1 MRRADRLFFI
11 SCRQFLSVPTWLTR
25 SDRRG
30 WSLVSA
36 GRQLSQPLVNV
47 GSIGNDYLD

>member
-1 MRRADRLFFI
+1 MRRADRLFLFLI
-11 SCRQFLSVPTWLTR
+11 VKFLSVPAWLTR